1 MPSCEV
7 GDSPILTTP
16 ALPGVAASA
25 AYDLESLP
33 LAQMLTMLLGKEG
46 RRILNLRNKSN
57 EELFRLWR
65 AELGFR
71 YSNEKALKEASRIL
85 ARFEEY
91 LGGYPPSAELA
102 KSYIGQFIPRKNTTA
117 ARYSIIIGQFMK
129 WYGDPLDIKIKLPKV
144 LPQMVDP
151 RDTDKIIEAMSKS
164 RSRRSADSIVMVQTM
179 RLTGLR
185 RSEAANLKV
194 GDLDFVNKVLVVR
207 DGKGGKDRS
216 IPLVEQTSDQ
226 LQQFC
231 AGKGPEDSVFGI
243 RPGTVSA
250 KISAWAKKAGCPH
263 IHAHSLRHE
272 FATQLAR
279 NGASARAI
287 QMLMGHSDMATSQRY
302 IDLSSD
308 DLRGAV
314 NKLDGAEVQGTT
326 AESEPE
332 ESRASR
338 TTLIITA
345 VNTRFSSSLIQEY
358 FSHFEVLNEGDSAAI
373 EVEVAL
379 LESSRRVL
387 ERRRL
392 TALLAGKQESFKP
405 EMFPYEGSYYIV
417 CQYKGV
423 EPKSAESWCQTWLPF
438 SYSKAEAEG
447 RADVVAGEL
456 QFKYGLSRGELVEI
470 FLSKPE

>member
-1 MPSCEV
+1 
-7 GDSPILTTP
+7 
-16 ALPGVAASA
+16 
-25 AYDLESLP
+25 
-33 LAQMLTMLLGKEG
+33 
-46 RRILNLRNKSN
+46 
-57 EELFRLWR
+57 
-65 AELGFR
+65 
-71 YSNEKALKEASRIL
+71 
-85 ARFEEY
+85 
-91 LGGYPPSAELA
+91 
-102 KSYIGQFIPRKNTTA
+102 
-117 ARYSIIIGQFMK
+117 
-129 WYGDPLDIKIKLPKV
+129 
-144 LPQMVDP
+144 
-151 RDTDKIIEAMSKS
+151 
-164 RSRRSADSIVMVQTM
+164 M

-243 RPGTVSA
+243 SPGTVSA
-250 KISAWAKKAGCPH
+250 NISAWAKKAGCPH

-279 NGASARAI
+279 
-287 QMLMGHSDMATSQRY
+287 
-302 IDLSSD
+302 
-308 DLRGAV
+308 
-314 NKLDGAEVQGTT
+314 DGAEVQGTT

-332 ESRASR
+332 QSRASR

-379 LESSRRVL
+379 LDSSRRVL
-387 ERRRL
+387 EKHRL

-438 SYSKAEAEG
+438 SYNKAAAG
-447 RADVVAGEL
+447 MADVVAGEL

-470 FLSKPE
+470 FSSKPE